1 MQRLPRETIFAV
13 DFAVVTPN
21 RLPCRNP
28 ENPLKRQHKR
38 VR

>member
-1 MQRLPRETIFAV
+1 MQRLPRETI
-13 DFAVVTPN
+13 FAVVTPN